1 MLGELS
7 KLGLVEESFIPTFRL
22 VGPGPVV
29 TAATEVGPV
38 GLESQPL
45 FEESGPN
52 EGKGPF

>member
-22 VGPGPVV
+22 VGPGPVL
-29 TAATEVGPV
+29 TAVTEVGLV